1 MITPKDTHSTPQ
13 GKAGFSVVEVLLAA
27 AILLVVTIGM
37 LPLFTRAIENNVQGQ
52 QLTLAVNRAKSEMEA
67 MIQSDFNST
76 DLTVEAGDLLT
87 DGTDG
92 KEVIEYWSTQK
103 ANWLA
108 VGDFPS
114 GEEKQYVRTTRV
126 RQYNLQELTEK
137 DATKD
142 WVALAGGT
150 PANEIHLKEIEVV
163 VGTVNNATI
172 FGASREL
179 TLRTFKSF

>member
-1 MITPKDTHSTPQ
+1 MIPQ
-13 GKAGFSVVEVLLAA
+13 TDKLDNHGEAGFSVVEVMLAA
-27 AILLVVTIGM
+27 AVLLIVTIGM
-37 LPLFTRAIENNVQGQ
+37 LPLFTRAIDNNVQGQ
-52 QLTLAVNRAKSEMEA
+52 QLTLAVNRAKSEMET
-67 MIQSDFNST
+67 MIQSDFNSV
-76 DLTVEAGDLLT
+76 DLTIQPGDTLA

-92 KEVIEYWSTQK
+92 REVIEYWSTELD
-103 ANWLA
+103 NWVDESL
-108 VGDFPS
+108 FPS
-114 GEEKQYVRTTRV
+114 TEEKNYIRTTRI

-150 PANEIHLKEIEVV
+150 PDNEVHLKEIEVV
-163 VGTVNNATI
+163 VGTVNAANI